1 MSDSL
6 KAKLRSGE
14 PTLGTF
20 LSLGSPLAAEA
31 CAAAG
36 FDWVLVDLEHGAGDE
51 QILTGQVLA
60 AAAHGVPAI
69 VRVETAERIRSGRV
83 LDAGA
88 AGVMFPRLDSAE
100 EAAEALRHLRYPP
113 AGDRGVATYNRSCGF
128 GLDLGALDTAN
139 DAVIGIIQIET
150 LSALDSVEAIA
161 ATPDVDVLFVGP
173 RDLSHAL
180 GVPGRFD
187 APTYRT
193 ALSRVLA
200 AARDAGVAAGVLAAN
215 RAAAEAAVADGFTF
229 VVVGS
234 DANLLAMAARD
245 AAAPIPVP
253 AGS

>member
-1 MSDSL
+1 MSASL
-6 KAKLRSGE
+6 RAKLRDGE

-20 LSLGSPLAAEA
+20 LSLGCPLAAEA
-31 CAAAG
+31 CAAGG
-36 FDWVLVDLEHGAGDE
+36 FEWVLVDLEHGAGGE
-51 QILTGQVLA
+51 QALTGQIHA

-100 EAAEALRHLRYPP
+100 EAAEAMRHLRYPP
-113 AGDRGVATYNRSCGF
+113 AGDRGVATYNRSCAF
-128 GLDLGALDTAN
+128 GLDPGALDTAN
-139 DAVIGIIQIET
+139 DAVIGIVQIET
-150 LSALDSVEAIA
+150 LSALDGVEAIA

-187 APTYRT
+187 APAYRE

-234 DANLLAMAARD
+234 DANLLATAARD
-245 AAAPIPVP
+245 AAAPISVP
-253 AGS
+253 AGT